1 MAGTIKVKAEVTGD
15 LVEVKSLM
23 LHPMETGTRKDAD
36 TGETVAA
43 HFITQLTFTN
53 NGKLVMVANFSTAV
67 SRDPYFSYKFKG
79 GKAGDTLTVTWVDN
93 NGGTDQFDTVLE
105 QG

>member
-1 MAGTIKVKAEVTGD
+1 MASTIKVKAEVKGD
-15 LVEVKSLM
+15 VVEVKSLM

-36 TGETVAA
+36 TGEVVAA
-43 HFITQLTFTN
+43 HYITQLTFTH

-79 GKAGDTLTVTWVDN
+79 GKVGDTLKVTWVDN
-93 NGGTDQFDTVLE
+93 TGETD
-105 QG
+105 